1 MIMVQSL
8 RLRGLVAS
16 SLLAFAACSGGPAE
30 NDPPSVGDNGQPL
43 ATPATPT
50 EIGGQ
55 NPQDPGVQ
63 RDTRGL
69 IGKTIEEARRNLDLR
84 LFEDARNLAAFVLSL
99 DPANVEAR
107 DIVTRC
113 NTVLG
118 DVPRATERSSFTEV
132 VQIDAIK
139 RERERNQVETDLRLG
154 DALLAD
160 GRFDQAIEQFEKA
173 RLTATYSMY
182 MQPNDPLRKMTETR
196 YQQALE
202 ARSKAEQRTQEEQA
216 ARSRQELAGLAAV
229 NRYRAREKAKLYLGQ
244 ANTAFMERRYE
255 AAIDSLDEALV
266 ILAES
271 SQASSNELVA
281 DRGEEDEKLKQW
293 ARELRELADSARH
306 ASAVESHR
314 DRAREEWH
322 TTFNELR
329 QSSVPQTDTVVFD
342 FERWQEVLKRKPA
355 EFASVAKTESPGDAE
370 VRRILQRRT
379 SVEISRASLQDWAAY
394 FQNMTNV
401 TFLVSQEATD
411 LGEEKTTLTDFR
423 VPAGTIEEALKAVEL
438 VTGVVARV
446 RNGMVYLVT
455 EQTAISLD
463 DLVLQPY
470 VVGDLIKK
478 INGKPGPNLRI
489 PSANDDGPTFQAEIE
504 NEKPTLFDETKL
516 GELIKTTIRPAKFED
531 STFDVKTVEQQG
543 TLYVLADRAAQAEVA
558 KFLADLRRHVGI
570 QIDIET
576 RFLKVEDSFL
586 EDVGI
591 DLRGLGNQA
600 SQGVSG
606 RGLEKLGDRQNTGFD
621 DFGPRNTSNPAA
633 PGTIGTGTTP
643 GIFFDDGGDGDAMAR
658 VENLYNQ
665 TLGGRSRVLA
675 NQTGLTNAG
684 GLSLQYAFLDDTEVE
699 VVLRAV
705 SKKER
710 SEQIDAP
717 RLLVYNNTRAHM
729 LSLRQ
734 QAYIRDFEVEI
745 AQGASV
751 AAPRIGIVQDGVA
764 LDVRPV
770 VDSEL
775 RFITMDVRPTLI
787 ELQEPIPTYT
797 TTLGVGQP
805 VSIQLPQVTRQTVR
819 TTLTTP
825 DGGTVMLGGMRLVER
840 QNLKSTVPLLGSLPG
855 LSWLFTSQGQSV
867 QNRKVLI
874 LITSRIVLM
883 SESEPDKRLLQA
895 GIR

>member
-1 MIMVQSL
+1 MIKVQSL

-30 NDPPSVGDNGQPL
+30 TNPRMTDDNGQPL
-43 ATPATPT
+43 ATPANPT
-50 EIGGQ
+50 TNTQ
-55 NPQDPGVQ
+55 DPQDPGV
-63 RDTRGL
+63 RDSRGL
-69 IGKTIEEARRNLDLR
+69 IGKTLEEARRSLELR
-84 LFEDARNLAAFVLSL
+84 LFEDARNQAAYVLSL

-107 DIVTRC
+107 DIVNRC

-118 DVPRATERSSFTEV
+118 DVPRATERSSPEELFR
-132 VQIDAIK
+132 IDAIK

-154 DALLAD
+154 DALLQD
-160 GRFDQAIEQFEKA
+160 GKFDQAIERFEAA
-173 RLTATYSMY
+173 RLMASYSPY
-182 MQPNDPLRKMTETR
+182 MQPNDPLRKLTETR

-202 ARSKAEQRTQEEQA
+202 ARTKAEQRTQEQQA
-216 ARSRQELAGLAAV
+216 ARSRQELAGLAAA
-229 NRYRAREKAKLYLGQ
+229 NKYRAREKARLYLGQ
-244 ANTAFMERRYE
+244 ANSSFMERRYE
-255 AAIDSLDEALV
+255 AAIQNIDEALV
-266 ILAES
+266 ILAEA
-271 SQASSNELVA
+271 SQAGSDDLVP
-281 DRGEEDEKLKQW
+281 DRGQEDDKLKQW

-306 ASAVESHR
+306 NSVVEGHR

-322 TTFNELR
+322 QTFNELR
-329 QSSVPQTDTVVFD
+329 QSAVPQTDTVVFD
-342 FERWQEVLKRKPA
+342 AERWQEVLKRKPA
-355 EFASVAKTESPGDAE
+355 EFASVAQAESPGDTE

-411 LGEEKTTLTDFR
+411 LGEDKTTLTDFR
-423 VPAGTIEEALKAVEL
+423 VPAGTIQDALKAIEL
-438 VTGVVARV
+438 QTGVVARV

-489 PSANDDGPTFQAEIE
+489 PSANDDSPTFQQEIE

-516 GELIKTTIRPAKFED
+516 GELIKSTIRPARFED
-531 STFDVKTVEQQG
+531 NTFDVKTVEQQG
-543 TLYVLADRAAQAEVA
+543 TLYVLADRQAQQEVA

-675 NQTGLTNAG
+675 NDSGLTNSG

-710 SEQIDAP
+710 SEQVDAP

-729 LSLRQ
+729 FSLRQ
-734 QAYIRDFEVEI
+734 QAYIRDFSVEI

-751 AAPRIGIVQDGVA
+751 ANPEIGVVQDGVS

-775 RFITMDVRPTLI
+775 RFITMEVRPTLI
-787 ELQEPIPTYT
+787 ELQEPIPTFT

-883 SESEPDKRLLQA
+883 SEHEPDPRLLQA
-895 GIR
+895 GAR